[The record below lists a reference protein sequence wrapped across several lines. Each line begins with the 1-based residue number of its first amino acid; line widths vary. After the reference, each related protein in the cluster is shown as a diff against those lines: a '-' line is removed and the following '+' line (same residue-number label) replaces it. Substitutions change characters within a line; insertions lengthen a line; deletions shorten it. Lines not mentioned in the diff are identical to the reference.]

1 MSVKKEAQKSKALES
16 EALESEAKQDKK
28 NKEIYVDLAK
38 FLYIGDE
45 PYHHKDSK
53 GKDYLFTKNDVI
65 IINEGE
71 SARYFDYKNTLF
83 KRLSNG
89 E

>member
-1 MSVKKEAQKSKALES
+1 M
-16 EALESEAKQDKK
+16 
-28 NKEIYVDLAK
+28 DLAK

-45 PYHHKDSK
+45 PYHHKDAK
-53 GKDYLFTKNDVI
+53 GKHYIFAKNDVI
-65 IINEGE
+65 LISEGD

-89 E
+89 

>member
-1 MSVKKEAQKSKALES
+1 MSVKKETAKK
-16 EALESEAKQDKK
+16 EALESEVKQGEK

-45 PYHHKDSK
+45 PYHHKDAK
-53 GKDYLFTKNDVI
+53 GKHYIFEKNDVI
-65 IINEGE
+65 LISEGD

-89 E
+89 

>member
-1 MSVKKEAQKSKALES
+1 MSVKKEAPKK
-16 EALESEAKQDKK
+16 EALESEVKQGEK

-45 PYHHKDSK
+45 PYHHKDAK
-53 GKDYLFTKNDVI
+53 GKDYLFEKNDEI
-65 IINEGE
+65 IISEGE

-89 E
+89 

>member
-1 MSVKKEAQKSKALES
+1 MSVKKEAAKK
-16 EALESEAKQDKK
+16 EALESEVKQGEK

-45 PYHHKDSK
+45 PYHHKDAK
-53 GKDYLFTKNDVI
+53 GKHYIFAKNDVI
-65 IINEGE
+65 LISEGD

-89 E
+89 

>member
-1 MSVKKEAQKSKALES
+1 MSIKKEAPKKEALES
-16 EALESEAKQDKK
+16 EVLESEAKQSKK

-53 GKDYLFTKNDVI
+53 GKDYLFTKNDEI
-65 IINEGE
+65 LISEGE

-89 E
+89 

>member
-1 MSVKKEAQKSKALES
+1 MSVKKEAQKS
-16 EALESEAKQDKK
+16 EALESEVKQGKK

-53 GKDYLFTKNDVI
+53 GKNYIFTKN
-65 IINEGE
+65 
-71 SARYFDYKNTLF
+71 
-83 KRLSNG
+83 
-89 E
+89 

>member
-1 MSVKKEAQKSKALES
+1 MSVKKETAKSEV
-16 EALESEAKQDKK
+16 KQGEK

-38 FLYIGDE
+38 FLYIGDD
-45 PYHHKDSK
+45 PYLHQDAI
-53 GKDYLFTKNDVI
+53 GKYYIFAKNDVI
-65 IINEGE
+65 LISEGD

-89 E
+89 

>member
-1 MSVKKEAQKSKALES
+1 MSVKKETPKK
-16 EALESEAKQDKK
+16 EALESEVKQGEKS
-28 NKEIYVDLAK
+28 KEIYVDLAK

-45 PYHHKDSK
+45 PYHHKDAI
-53 GKDYLFTKNDVI
+53 GKNYIFTKNDVI
-65 IINEGE
+65 LISEGD

-89 E
+89 

>member
-1 MSVKKEAQKSKALES
+1 MSVKKEALES
-16 EALESEAKQDKK
+16 KVKQGEKS
-28 NKEIYVDLAK
+28 KEIYVDLAK

-45 PYHHKDSK
+45 PYHHKDAK
-53 GKDYLFTKNDVI
+53 GKNYIFTKNDEI
-65 IINEGE
+65 LISEGD

-89 E
+89 

>member
-1 MSVKKEAQKSKALES
+1 MSVKKEALES
-16 EALESEAKQDKK
+16 EVKQGEK

-45 PYHHKDSK
+45 PYHHKDAK
-53 GKDYLFTKNDVI
+53 GKDYIFTKNDVI
-65 IINEGE
+65 LM
-71 SARYFDYKNTLF
+71 SDVKWARYFDYKNTLF

-89 E
+89 

>member
-1 MSVKKEAQKSKALES
+1 MQVKKEAPKK
-16 EALESEAKQDKK
+16 EALESEVPESEAKQSKK

-53 GKDYLFTKNDVI
+53 GKDYLFTKNDEI
-65 IINEGE
+65 LISEGE

-89 E
+89 

>member
-1 MSVKKEAQKSKALES
+1 MSVKKEAPKK
-16 EALESEAKQDKK
+16 EALESEVKQGEK

-45 PYHHKDSK
+45 PYHHKDAI
-53 GKDYLFTKNDVI
+53 GKHYIFTKNDVI
-65 IINEGE
+65 LISEGD

-89 E
+89 

>member
-16 EALESEAKQDKK
+16 EALEKEALESEAKQSKK

-45 PYHHKDSK
+45 PYHHKDAK
-53 GKDYLFTKNDVI
+53 GKNYIFTKNDV
-65 IINEGE
+65 
-71 SARYFDYKNTLF
+71 
-83 KRLSNG
+83 
-89 E
+89 